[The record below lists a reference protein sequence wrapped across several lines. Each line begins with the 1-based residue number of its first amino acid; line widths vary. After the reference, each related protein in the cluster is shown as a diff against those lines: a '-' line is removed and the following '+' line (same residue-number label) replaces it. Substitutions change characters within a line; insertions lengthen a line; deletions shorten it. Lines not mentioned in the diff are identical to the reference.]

1 VLPGPG
7 VDAEPA
13 SKDSPVTASDA
24 FQRAAGFHGE
34 GKLEEALVAYRE
46 AVRLDERFHA
56 AWYAQG
62 CAWETKGEDAT
73 ALACFEKA
81 VSLAPDHAE
90 SQHNLG
96 NVLHKLGLAD
106 EAIARFRA
114 AIVPGKE
121 FLPRTAIA
129 TVIPGSPSA
138 DNRAVLEARREWAQ
152 THLPPPDRT
161 RRFRRAPIHD
171 RPLRV
176 GYLSSFFQSR
186 NWMKPVWGLVNH
198 HDRARF
204 EVHLFSDGPEAPCR
218 PCYGKHPADRFHD
231 ISGLSN
237 RAAAERI
244 EEAELDLLVDL
255 NAYSRVDR
263 LAVVALR
270 PAPIVVGWFNLYAT
284 SGMACY
290 DYLIGD
296 QGVVPPEEEVFY
308 VEKVLRV
315 PGCYLSFEV
324 LYAVPEVVEP
334 PVLSAGSLTFGC
346 LASQYKITPPVVDA
360 WSRILLRLPG
370 SRLFVKNATLDG
382 EANREFLA
390 RRFERCGVARDR
402 IAMEGGAEHSE
413 YLAAYGHVDL
423 ALDTFP
429 YNGGTTTSEALW
441 QGVPV
446 LTFRGD
452 RWAARQSSSILRT
465 AGLSEFVAEDL
476 DDYVQRAV
484 ALAHAPDTPRRL
496 AQLRRGM
503 RSQLAR
509 SALCD
514 TASFAGNMERLY
526 ARMVAEGPL
535 LT

>member
-1 VLPGPG
+1 M
-7 VDAEPA
+7 A
-13 SKDSPVTASDA
+13 ASDA
-24 FQRAAGFHGE
+24 FQRAVRFHRE
-34 GKLEEALVAYRE
+34 EKLDEALVAYQE
-46 AVRLDERFHA
+46 AVYLDQRFHA

-62 CAWETKGEDAT
+62 CAWESKGDDAT
-73 ALACFEKA
+73 ALICFEKA
-81 VSLAPDHAE
+81 VSVAPDHAE

-96 NVLHKLGLAD
+96 KVLHKLGLAD
-106 EAIARFRA
+106 EAIDRFRA
-114 AIVPGKE
+114 AIAPGKE

-129 TVIPGSPSA
+129 TLIPGSPGA
-138 DNRAVLEARREWAQ
+138 DNRTVLEARRDWAE

-161 RRFRRAPIHD
+161 RQFRRAPIQGR
-171 RPLRV
+171 RPRV

-198 HDRARF
+198 HDRERF
-204 EVHLFSDGPEAPCR
+204 EVDLFSDGPEAPCLQ
-218 PCYGKHPADRFHD
+218 CYRKHPADRFHD

-237 RAAAERI
+237 RATAERI
-244 EEAELDLLVDL
+244 EQNELDVLVDL
-255 NAYSRVDR
+255 NAYSCVDR
-263 LAVVALR
+263 LAVAALR

-296 QGVVPPEEEVFY
+296 HDVVPPAEEPFY
-308 VEKVLRV
+308 VEKILRV

-360 WSRILLRLPG
+360 WSRILARLPG
-370 SRLFVKNATLDG
+370 TRLFLKNATLGG

-390 RRFERCGVARDR
+390 RRFEQRGVARDR
-402 IAMEGGAEHSE
+402 IAMEGAAEHFD
-413 YLAAYGHVDL
+413 YLAAYGRVDV

-429 YNGGTTTSEALW
+429 YTGGTTTSEALW

-452 RWAARQSSSILRT
+452 RWAARQSTSILRA
-465 AGLSEFVAEDL
+465 AGLSEFVAENL
-476 DDYVQRAV
+476 DDYVERAV
-484 ALAHAPDTPRRL
+484 ALAQAPDAPRRL
-496 AQLRRGM
+496 AELRRGM
-503 RSQLAR
+503 RSQLAH
-509 SALCD
+509 SSLCD
-514 TASFAGNMERLY
+514 TAAFARNMERLY
-526 ARMVAEGPL
+526 ARIVAG
-535 LT
+535 